1 MKALIKSCLYLLLV
15 FLISACALKK
25 ADKQIRNKAIAI
37 IEAKSNSNISG
48 TVTFTEINGSV
59 KMVAS
64 IANASEGN
72 HAIHIHAIGDCSAAD
87 GKSAGGHWNPTDE
100 NHGKWEET
108 PFHRGDIGNMVI
120 GDDGNGVIERE
131 TNLWCIDCD
140 DEKKNIVG
148 KAIII
153 HQGPDDFSSQP
164 AGAAGPRI
172 GCGAIEKIE

>member
-1 MKALIKSCLYLLLV
+1 MSFLFLLN
-15 FLISACALKK
+15 ACAQKKTEKATLKK
-25 ADKQIRNKAIAI
+25 AMAT
-37 IEAKSNSNISG
+37 IEARSNSSISG
-48 TVTFTEINGSV
+48 TVTFTESNGSV

-64 IANASEGN
+64 ISNAIPGN

-87 GKSAGGHWNPTDE
+87 GTSAGGHWNPTDE

-172 GCGAIEKIE
+172 GCGAIEKIQ

>member
-1 MKALIKSCLYLLLV
+1 
-15 FLISACALKK
+15 
-25 ADKQIRNKAIAI
+25 
-37 IEAKSNSNISG
+37 
-48 TVTFTEINGSV
+48 
-59 KMVAS
+59 
-64 IANASEGN
+64 
-72 HAIHIHAIGDCSAAD
+72 
-87 GKSAGGHWNPTDE
+87 
-100 NHGKWEET
+100 
-108 PFHRGDIGNMVI
+108 MVI
-120 GDDGNGVIERE
+120 GDDGNGIIERE